1 MRRLALSP
9 EDFEAQSVRR
19 GVPQH
24 AVPAVHA
31 LEQRCP
37 RIHSQARSLPNHS
50 QVRFLLWVGFI
61 SRNGSFTDIQMDLI
75 NAYVEASDGGEEEE
89 NTVWHHDY
97 NQYDEIVYD
106 YQALGKKIVELL
118 SEHSSLQ
125 QRKRRSLPPSMQV
138 GLERRRE
145 GKSGSFIERLACEID
160 VNLFVALIEQYAE
173 GDCKIREQ
181 PVAR

>member
-1 MRRLALSP
+1 MR
-9 EDFEAQSVRR
+9 
-19 GVPQH
+19 
-24 AVPAVHA
+24 
-31 LEQRCP
+31 
-37 RIHSQARSLPNHS
+37 
-50 QVRFLLWVGFI
+50 FI